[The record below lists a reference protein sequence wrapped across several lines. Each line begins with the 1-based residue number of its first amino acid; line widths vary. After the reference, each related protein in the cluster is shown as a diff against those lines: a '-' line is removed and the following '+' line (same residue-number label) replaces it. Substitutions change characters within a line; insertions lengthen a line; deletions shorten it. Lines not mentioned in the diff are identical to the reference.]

1 MDFRYIELIFENVTS
16 VDILR
21 EDIIEFSM
29 KNIVL
34 DEMSDK
40 VVFDFRLKIA
50 NSGEEVEFSLPYL
63 KTDKS
68 KFEYI
73 QSMNIAS
80 YILHYD
86 DYEEVY
92 FVEYDNEG
100 YLGGD
105 NINQKITRDDEGLLI
120 VIRVEN
126 S

>member
-1 MDFRYIELIFENVTS
+1 MDFRYMELIFENMMS
-16 VDILR
+16 VDILK

-120 VIRVEN
+120 VIRVED